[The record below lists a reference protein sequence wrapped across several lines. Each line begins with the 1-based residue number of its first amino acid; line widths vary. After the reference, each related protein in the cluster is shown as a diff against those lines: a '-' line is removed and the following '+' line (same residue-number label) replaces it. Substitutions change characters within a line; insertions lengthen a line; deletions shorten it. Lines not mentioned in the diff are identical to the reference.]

1 MVTVEDP
8 SKPVAVTVMIVPT
21 APLDGFSVIDGP
33 TVKEDDADWE
43 RESVAVTGCA
53 PKVEAGTGKDT
64 ENAPIL
70 LEGKVATGDDP
81 KGIVKGDVGVK
92 VVPGTVTEV
101 GTGAE

>member
-1 MVTVEDP
+1 MVTVEDA

-53 PKVEAGTGKDT
+53 PKVEAGTV
-64 ENAPIL
+64 ENNEKAPIFIEVTISTGGGPEVIVYVDVSVKL
-70 LEGKVATGDDP
+70 GSEAVTHVAT
-81 KGIVKGDVGVK
+81 
-92 VVPGTVTEV
+92 
-101 GTGAE
+101 